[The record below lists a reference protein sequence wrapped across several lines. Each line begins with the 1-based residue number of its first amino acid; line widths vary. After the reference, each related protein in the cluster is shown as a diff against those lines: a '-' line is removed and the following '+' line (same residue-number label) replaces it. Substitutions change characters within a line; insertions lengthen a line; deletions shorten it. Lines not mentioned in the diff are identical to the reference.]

1 MSSRLNVDN
10 PFYDGNA
17 SASAFGWQFQV
28 DAAIFL
34 FLYYIDEV
42 DEILVEGR
50 YQDIELLCKN
60 SRHIY
65 AQAKSIH
72 NSSLNNRNAKLEDAV
87 ISLAKTPTDSS
98 NGDELLYIS
107 NYEAPIKRADIFKNR
122 VVKLK
127 NVTDE
132 KTEFQSQIDRIIT
145 KLEDVILKVKPSKK
159 SKYRELLNRIKA
171 IDIDNFMV
179 SAIYPY
185 IITEN
190 PRDMFREIEN
200 KINEI
205 LTIKF
210 DIQSP
215 YLQRFV
221 QKLLTEWHQT
231 FLVNAT
237 MPLEQKHKK
246 MSKEELLW
254 QIVVILSEINVDISD
269 LFDSEIDPDLKDEYE
284 AYYSQK
290 SYLHERFSF
299 FNKLVEDLKEYL
311 KTNTG
316 KSNKDFIKDR
326 WQDYTNEYVE
336 FSDYSDLAKE
346 YLIKKCLARLI
357 NNKNNIRK
365 IVEGR

>member
-1 MSSRLNVDN
+1 MNNRLNIDN

-42 DEILVEGR
+42 DEIVVEGK

-72 NSSLNNRNAKLEDAV
+72 NGSLDNRNSKLEDAI
-87 ISLAKTPTDSS
+87 ISLVKTPADSS
-98 NGDELLYIS
+98 KGDELLYIS
-107 NYEAPIKRADIFKNR
+107 NYEAPIKRADIFKNK

-127 NVTDE
+127 NVSDE
-132 KTEFQSQIDRIIT
+132 KIEFKAQLERIVTKLQGVVAKAPPTKKPKYQELIDRI
-145 KLEDVILKVKPSKK
+145 
-159 SKYRELLNRIKA
+159 NA
-171 IDIDNFMV
+171 IDVDNFMV

-185 IITEN
+185 INTEN
-190 PRDMFREIEN
+190 PRDMFSEIEN

-205 LTIKF
+205 LTLKF

-221 QKLLTEWHQT
+221 QKLLTEWHET

-237 MPLEQKHKK
+237 MPNEKKHKK
-246 MSKEELLW
+246 LSKEELLW
-254 QIVVILSEINVDISD
+254 QIVVILSEINIDISD
-269 LFDSEIDPDLKDEYE
+269 LFDDEIDPDLKDEYE
-284 AYYSQK
+284 MYYSQK
-290 SYLHERFSF
+290 SYYHERFSF
-299 FNKLVEDLKEYL
+299 FNKLMENLKEYI
-311 KTNTG
+311 KANTG
-316 KSNKDFIKDR
+316 KTRKDFIKEH
-326 WQDYTNEYVE
+326 WQDYIDEYVE
-336 FSDYSDLAKE
+336 FADYSDLAKE

-357 NNKNNIRK
+357 NNKNNIQK

>member
-1 MSSRLNVDN
+1 MKNRLNVDN
-10 PFYDGNA
+10 PFFDGNA

-42 DEILVEGR
+42 DEIIVEGK

-60 SRHIY
+60 KRHIY

-72 NSSLNNRNAKLEDAV
+72 NGSLDNRNSKLEDAV
-87 ISLAKTPTDSS
+87 ISLVKTPADLSK
-98 NGDELLYIS
+98 GDELLYIS
-107 NYEAPIKRADIFKNR
+107 NYEAPIKRTEIFKNK

-127 NVTDE
+127 NASDE
-132 KTEFQSQIDRIIT
+132 KAEFCTQIERIIT
-145 KLEDVILKVKPSKK
+145 KLEGIVNKVKPSKK
-159 SKYRELLNRIKA
+159 VRYQELINRIRA
-171 IDIDNFMV
+171 INIDDFMI
-179 SAIYPY
+179 STIYPY
-185 IITEN
+185 INTEN
-190 PRDMFREIEN
+190 SRDVFREIDN

-221 QKLLTEWHQT
+221 QRLLTEWHET

-237 MPLEQKHKK
+237 MPNDKKHKK

-254 QIVVILSEINVDISD
+254 QIVVILSEINIDISD
-269 LFDSEIDPDLKDEYE
+269 LFDSEIDPDLIGEYE
-284 AYYSQK
+284 MYYSQK
-290 SYLHERFSF
+290 SYYHERFSF
-299 FNKLVEDLKEYL
+299 FNKLLEELKVYI
-311 KTNTG
+311 KTNKG
-316 KSNKDFIKDR
+316 KSRKDFIKDH
-326 WQDYTNEYVE
+326 WQDYVDEYVE
-336 FSDYSDLAKE
+336 FADYSGLAKE

-357 NNKNNIRK
+357 NNKNNIQKILERK
-365 IVEGR
+365 

>member
-1 MSSRLNVDN
+1 MSDRLNVNN
-10 PFYDGNA
+10 PFYDVNA

-28 DAAIFL
+28 DVAIFL

-42 DEILVEGR
+42 DKIVVEGK

-60 SRHIY
+60 NKHIY

-72 NSSLNNRNAKLEDAV
+72 NGSLDNRNSKLEDAI
-87 ISLAKTPTDSS
+87 ISLVKTPADSS
-98 NGDELLYIS
+98 KGDELLYIS
-107 NYEAPIKRADIFKNR
+107 NYEVPITRTEIFKNK

-127 NVTDE
+127 NVSDE
-132 KTEFQSQIDRIIT
+132 KTEFNKQLQRIIN
-145 KLEDVILKVKPSKK
+145 KLEDSITKNPEQKK
-159 SKYRELLNRIKA
+159 TKYQELIGRIKA
-171 IDIDNFMV
+171 IDVDNFMV

-185 IITEN
+185 INAEN
-190 PRDMFREIEN
+190 PHDVFREIEN

-221 QKLLTEWHQT
+221 QKLLREWHET

-237 MPLEQKHKK
+237 TPNEKK
-246 MSKEELLW
+246 YKQMSKEELLW
-254 QIVVILSEINVDISD
+254 QIVVILSEINIDISD
-269 LFDSEIDPDLKDEYE
+269 LFDNEIDPDYRDEYE
-284 AYYSQK
+284 MCYSRRSYY
-290 SYLHERFSF
+290 HERFSF
-299 FNKLVEDLKEYL
+299 FNKLIEKLKEYI
-311 KTNTG
+311 KANTG
-316 KSNKDFIKDR
+316 KTRKDFIKEH
-326 WQDYTNEYVE
+326 WQDYIDEYVE
-336 FSDYSDLAKE
+336 FADYPERAKE

-357 NNKNNIRK
+357 NNKNNIQK

>member
-1 MSSRLNVDN
+1 MKNRLNVDN
-10 PFYDGNA
+10 PFFDGNA

-42 DEILVEGR
+42 DEIVVEGK

-72 NSSLNNRNAKLEDAV
+72 NGSLDNRSSKLEDAI
-87 ISLAKTPTDSS
+87 ISLVKTPADL
-98 NGDELLYIS
+98 NKGDELLYIS
-107 NYEAPIKRADIFKNR
+107 NYEAPIKRTEIFKNK
-122 VVKLK
+122 VVRLK
-127 NVTDE
+127 NASDE
-132 KTEFQSQIDRIIT
+132 KAEFCIQIERIIT
-145 KLEDVILKVKPSKK
+145 KLEAIVDKATPSKK
-159 SKYRELLNRIKA
+159 TKYQELINRICA
-171 IDIDNFMV
+171 INVDDFMV
-179 SAIYPY
+179 STIYPY
-185 IITEN
+185 INTEN
-190 PRDMFREIEN
+190 PRDMFKEIEN

-221 QKLLTEWHQT
+221 QSLLTEWHET

-237 MPLEQKHKK
+237 MPNDKKHKK

-254 QIVVILSEINVDISD
+254 QIVVILSEINIDISD
-269 LFDSEIDPDLKDEYE
+269 LFDSEIDPDLIDEYE
-284 AYYSQK
+284 MYYSQK
-290 SYLHERFSF
+290 SYYHERFSF
-299 FNKLVEDLKEYL
+299 FNKLMEELKVYI
-311 KTNTG
+311 KANTG
-316 KSNKDFIKDR
+316 KSRKDFIKEH
-326 WQDYTNEYVE
+326 WQDYISEYVE
-336 FSDYSDLAKE
+336 FADYSGLAKE

-357 NNKNNIRK
+357 NNKNNIQK

>member
-1 MSSRLNVDN
+1 MDNRLNIDN

-42 DEILVEGR
+42 DEIVVEGK

-60 SRHIY
+60 SKHIY

-72 NSSLNNRNAKLEDAV
+72 NGSLDNRNTKLEDAI
-87 ISLAKTPTDSS
+87 ISLAKTPADLSK
-98 NGDELLYIS
+98 GDELLYIS
-107 NYEAPIKRADIFKNR
+107 NYEAPIKRTEIFKNK
-122 VVKLK
+122 VVRLK
-127 NVTDE
+127 NVADE
-132 KTEFQSQIDRIIT
+132 KTEFKVQLERIVT
-145 KLEDVILKVKPSKK
+145 KLKGVVKKAPAAKRP
-159 SKYRELLNRIKA
+159 KYQELIRRINA
-171 IDIDNFMV
+171 IDVDNFMV

-185 IITEN
+185 INTEN
-190 PRDMFREIEN
+190 PRDMFSEIEN

-221 QKLLTEWHQT
+221 QNLLTEWHET

-237 MPLEQKHKK
+237 MPNEKKHKK
-246 MSKEELLW
+246 LSKEELLW

-269 LFDSEIDPDLKDEYE
+269 LFDNEIDPDLIDEYE
-284 AYYSQK
+284 MYYSQK
-290 SYLHERFSF
+290 SYYHERFSF
-299 FNKLVEDLKEYL
+299 FNKLMDDLKEYI

-316 KSNKDFIKDR
+316 KTRKDFIKER
-326 WQDYTNEYVE
+326 WQDYIDEYVE
-336 FSDYSDLAKE
+336 FADYSELAKE

-357 NNKNNIRK
+357 NNKNNIQK

>member
-1 MSSRLNVDN
+1 MSNRLNVDN
-10 PFYDGNA
+10 PLYEGNA

-42 DEILVEGR
+42 DEIVVEGK

-72 NSSLNNRNAKLEDAV
+72 NGSLDNRNAKLEDAI
-87 ISLAKTPTDSS
+87 ISLVKTPADPIK
-98 NGDELLYIS
+98 GDELLYIS
-107 NYEAPIKRADIFKNR
+107 NYEAPIKRRDIFKNK

-127 NVTDE
+127 NIVDE
-132 KTEFQSQIDRIIT
+132 KSEFESQIERIIA
-145 KLEDVILKVKPSKK
+145 KLEDVVSKASVSKK
-159 SKYRELLNRIKA
+159 PKYQELINRIKA
-171 IDIDNFMV
+171 IDIDNFMI
-179 SAIYPY
+179 SSIYPY
-185 IITEN
+185 INTEN
-190 PRDMFREIEN
+190 PHDMFKEIEN

-221 QKLLTEWHQT
+221 QKLLTEWHET

-237 MPLEQKHKK
+237 MPNDKKHKK
-246 MSKEELLW
+246 MKKEELLW
-254 QIVVILSEINVDISD
+254 QIVVILSEINIDISE
-269 LFDSEIDPDLKDEYE
+269 LFDDEIAPDLTDEYE
-284 AYYSQK
+284 MYYSQK
-290 SYLHERFSF
+290 SYYHERFSF
-299 FNKLVEDLKEYL
+299 FNKLMEDLKIYI
-311 KTNTG
+311 KTNAG
-316 KSNKDFIKDR
+316 KTRKDFIKER
-326 WQDYTNEYVE
+326 WQDYTDEYVE
-336 FSDYSDLAKE
+336 FADYTGLAKE

>member
-1 MSSRLNVDN
+1 MNDRLNVDN

-42 DEILVEGR
+42 DEIVVEEK

-72 NSSLNNRNAKLEDAV
+72 NCSLDNRNAKLEDAI
-87 ISLAKTPTDSS
+87 ISLVKTPADSS
-98 NGDELLYIS
+98 KGDELLYIS
-107 NYEAPIKRADIFKNR
+107 NYEAPIKRTEIFKNK

-127 NVTDE
+127 NVSDE
-132 KTEFQSQIDRIIT
+132 KIEFYYQIERIIT
-145 KLEDVILKVKPSKK
+145 KLEGIVTKASASNKP
-159 SKYRELLNRIKA
+159 KYQELINRIKT
-171 IDIDNFMV
+171 INVDDFMV
-179 SAIYPY
+179 SSIYPY
-185 IITEN
+185 INTEN
-190 PRDMFREIEN
+190 PHDMFREIEN

-215 YLQRFV
+215 YLQRFI
-221 QKLLTEWHQT
+221 QNLLTEWHET

-237 MPLEQKHKK
+237 MPNEKKHKK

-254 QIVVILSEINVDISD
+254 QIVVILSEINIDIGE
-269 LFDSEIDPDLKDEYE
+269 LFDSEIDPDLRDEYE
-284 AYYSQK
+284 MYYSQK
-290 SYLHERFSF
+290 SYYHERFSF
-299 FNKLVEDLKEYL
+299 FNKLMDELKEY
-311 KTNTG
+311 T
-316 KSNKDFIKDR
+316 KSNMGKTRKDFIKER
-326 WQDYTNEYVE
+326 WQDYIDEYVE
-336 FSDYSDLAKE
+336 FADYSGLAKE

>member
-1 MSSRLNVDN
+1 MNNRLNIDN

-42 DEILVEGR
+42 DEIVVEGK

-72 NSSLNNRNAKLEDAV
+72 NGSLDNRNSKLEDAI
-87 ISLAKTPTDSS
+87 ISLAKAPADLSK
-98 NGDELLYIS
+98 GDELLYIS
-107 NYEAPIKRADIFKNR
+107 NYEAPIKRTEIFKNK
-122 VVKLK
+122 VVRLK
-127 NVTDE
+127 NVSDE
-132 KTEFQSQIDRIIT
+132 KTEFKVQLERIVT
-145 KLEDVILKVKPSKK
+145 KLKRVVQKAPAAKRP
-159 SKYRELLNRIKA
+159 KYQELIRRINA
-171 IDIDNFMV
+171 IDVDNFMV

-185 IITEN
+185 INTEN
-190 PRDMFREIEN
+190 PRDMFSEIEN

-221 QKLLTEWHQT
+221 QKLLTEWHET

-237 MPLEQKHKK
+237 MPNEKKHKK
-246 MSKEELLW
+246 LNKEELLW
-254 QIVVILSEINVDISD
+254 QIVVILSDINVDVSD
-269 LFDSEIDPDLKDEYE
+269 LFDDEIDPDLIDEYE
-284 AYYSQK
+284 MYYSQK
-290 SYLHERFSF
+290 SYYHERFGF
-299 FNKLVEDLKEYL
+299 FNKLMDDLKEYI

-316 KSNKDFIKDR
+316 NTRRDFIKEH
-326 WQDYTNEYVE
+326 WQDYIDEYVE
-336 FSDYSDLAKE
+336 FSDYSELAKE

-357 NNKNNIRK
+357 NNKNNIQK